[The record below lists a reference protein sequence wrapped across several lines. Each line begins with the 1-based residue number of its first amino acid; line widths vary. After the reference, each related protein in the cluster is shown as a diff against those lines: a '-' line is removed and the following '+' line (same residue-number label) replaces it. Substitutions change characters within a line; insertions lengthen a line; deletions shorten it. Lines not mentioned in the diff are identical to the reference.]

1 MQSERKT
8 MQKKVLLAMSG
19 GVDSSTAALLLQ
31 KQGYDVSGMMLRL
44 WSSEDVPLYE
54 AAGEIDAAHV
64 CKTLD
69 IPFYV
74 GDYRKEFKKEVID
87 RFIYAYENGETPN
100 PCVLCNRHVKFDFML
115 READRLGIEKIATGH
130 YAKVEYDASRS
141 RYIVRKGVDL
151 KKDQSYMLVKL
162 TQDQLSRTVFPLG
175 DLTKDEIRTIAE
187 EKRLVSAHKK
197 DSQDI
202 CFIPDGDYASF
213 IISET
218 QKNYENGDFV
228 DINGNILG
236 KHQGLIR
243 YTTGQRKGLGIA
255 LGAPMYV
262 ISKDVT
268 QNRVILGT
276 NEQLFE
282 SECTVTDVNAVSAE
296 SFDVPMRAE
305 VKVRYSHAS
314 SPAWLYPENRKIRV
328 VFDTPQ
334 RAITRGQTAAFYDG
348 DILLGGGKIE

>member
-1 MQSERKT
+1 MSD
-8 MQKKVLLAMSG
+8 KVLIAMSG

-44 WSSEDVPLYE
+44 WSNEDTPLYG

-64 CKTLD
+64 CSTLG

-74 GDYRKEFKKEVID
+74 GDYRKEFKREVID
-87 RFIYAYENGETPN
+87 RFISAYESGETPN
-100 PCVLCNRHVKFDFML
+100 PCVLCNRHVKFEFML
-115 READRLGIEKIATGH
+115 READRLGIDKIATGH
-130 YAKVEYDASRS
+130 YAIVEYNASRG
-141 RYIVRKGVDL
+141 RYIVKKGADA
-151 KKDQSYMLVKL
+151 KKDQSYMLVEL
-162 TQDQLSRTVFPLG
+162 TQEQLSRTIFPLG
-175 DLTKDEIRTIAE
+175 NLTKDEIRAIASE
-187 EKRLVSAHKK
+187 NSLAMAHKK

-202 CFIPDGDYASF
+202 CFIPDGDYANF

-218 QKNYENGDFV
+218 KKNYKSGDFA
-228 DINGNILG
+228 DINGNVLG

-262 ISKDVT
+262 LGKDVES
-268 QNRVILGT
+268 NRVILGT
-276 NEQLFE
+276 NEQLFGC
-282 SECTVTDVNAVSAE
+282 ECIVTDVNAVSIKN
-296 SFDVPMRAE
+296 FDSPLRAE
-305 VKVRYSHAS
+305 VKVRYSHTS
-314 SPAWLYPENRKIRV
+314 SPAWLYPENGKIRV